1 MYAACNESGENTV
14 GENLDRLLA
23 HMPARTGF
31 DISAAQAREAQ
42 VAALNE
48 RFQSARDTIKL
59 VRQRADE
66 AGVTEIRRLEDVVPL
81 LLPHTA
87 YKSYPESFLTG
98 KRWDRLTR
106 WLGTVTSQPV
116 DTIDLEGVEDV
127 DGWIAACEAAGH
139 FVSCTSGTTGKPAML
154 PATKGDLAFA
164 AREGVEAVQWGSA
177 IRAGDQRTIA
187 GFGATAQT
195 SRNAANGGAL
205 IQAFVDF
212 AKIPASGDAPA
223 ITIGSITRMIELRK
237 AIADGT
243 ALPDEIAAF
252 ERESAARQSSL
263 DGALGK
269 AVDHIIAARG
279 DRLMIMSMWA
289 HLFQLAEKVR
299 ERGFSAKDFHPE
311 NAVFLGGGLKG
322 AKLPEDYKEYIF
334 ETFNL
339 SPAYIYQMY
348 GMQETQTSM
357 PRCSHGRYHVPAWMV
372 CLPLDKDGSNL
383 LPIGD
388 EEITGRA
395 AFFDLSVEGRWG
407 GIISGDRIEV
417 DFRPCACG
425 SPSPSIRDNITRYAD
440 LEGDD
445 KIACSGTVDAYVR
458 GVA

>member
-1 MYAACNESGENTV
+1 MATNV
-14 GENLDRLLA
+14 DRLIA
-23 HMPARTGF
+23 HMPARSGF
-31 DISAAQAREAQ
+31 DQPWAEVREQQLAAIA
-42 VAALNE
+42 E
-48 RFQSARDTIKL
+48 RFSKGVETIKL
-59 VRQRADE
+59 VRQRAAD
-66 AGVTEIRRLEDVVPL
+66 ASIAQISSLNDVVPL

-106 WLGTVTSQPV
+106 WLGTVSSQPV
-116 DTIDLEGVEDV
+116 NNIDLTGVEDV
-127 DGWIAACEAAGH
+127 DSWIAACEAADH

-154 PATKGDLAFA
+154 PATKDDLAFA

-177 IRAGDQRTIA
+177 IRAGDKRTIA

-212 AKIPASGDAPA
+212 AKIPPAGDAPA

-252 ERESAARQSSL
+252 ERESAARQASLDSAL
-263 DGALGK
+263 DGA
-269 AVDHIIAARG
+269 VEHIIAARG

-299 ERGFSAKDFHPE
+299 ERGFSAIDFHPE
-311 NAVFLGGGLKG
+311 NGVFLGGGLKG
-322 AKLPEDYKEYIF
+322 AKLPENYKEYIF

-339 SPAYIYQMY
+339 SPDYIYQMY

-372 CLPLDKDGSNL
+372 CLPLDTDGTNL
-383 LPIGD
+383 LPIGE
-388 EEITGRA
+388 EEIVARA

-417 DFRPCACG
+417 DFKPCACG
-425 SPSPSIRDNITRYAD
+425 SPSPSIRDNIARYSD

>member
-1 MYAACNESGENTV
+1 MGKNVDE
-14 GENLDRLLA
+14 LLA

-31 DISAAQAREAQ
+31 DLPYAAVRDQQ
-42 VAALNE
+42 LLALAE
-48 RFQSARDTIKL
+48 RFHEGVDQIKL
-59 VRQRADE
+59 VRQRAQD
-66 AGVTEIRRLEDVVPL
+66 ASVTQIGSLRDMVPL

-106 WLGTVTSQPV
+106 WLGTVSSQPV
-116 DTIDLEGVEDV
+116 DGIDLEGVEDV
-127 DGWIAACEAAGH
+127 DSWIAACEAAGH

-154 PATKGDLAFA
+154 PASKADLEFA
-164 AREGVEAVQWGSA
+164 AREGVEAVQWASS
-177 IRAGDQRTIA
+177 IRAGDKRTVA

-212 AKIPASGDAPA
+212 TKLPAAGDVPA
-223 ITIGSITRMIELRK
+223 ITIGSITRMIGLRK
-237 AIADGT
+237 SIADGT
-243 ALPDEIAAF
+243 ALPEDIAEF
-252 ERESAARQSSL
+252 ERESAARQSGL
-263 DGALGK
+263 DGALDQ
-269 AVDHIIAARG
+269 AVEHIIAHRG
-279 DRLMIMSMWA
+279 EKLMIMAMWGP
-289 HLFQLAEKVR
+289 LFQLAEKVR
-299 ERGFSAKDFHPE
+299 ERGLSAKDFHPE
-311 NAVFLGGGLKG
+311 NGVFLGGGLKG
-322 AKLPEDYKEYIF
+322 AKLPDDYKEYIF

-357 PRCSHGRYHVPAWMV
+357 ARCSHGRYHIPAWMV

-383 LPIGD
+383 LPIGED
-388 EEITGRA
+388 EIAGRA

-417 DFRPCACG
+417 DFKPCACG
-425 SPSPSIRDNITRYAD
+425 SPSPSIRDNIARYAD